1 MLTALALTTEEAVIN
16 CSGESVPVPS
26 WGAAREPAACGEACW
41 PPHPLSLPPSHPAAR
56 PRTPPCP
63 RSLARHCSSKAKR
76 AANGSWLGC
85 SAGTEKKQTRSW
97 GAESRRGCTA
107 GQGMLRFGNIIDLL
121 GLPRLFAV
129 KMFRP
134 VITLASLKYPSLI

>member
-1 MLTALALTTEEAVIN
+1 MLTVLALTTEEAVIN

-26 WGAAREPAACGEACW
+26 WGAAKEPAACGKACW
-41 PPHPLSLPPSHPAAR
+41 PPHPPSLLH
-56 PRTPPCP
+56 RTPQHGHAHP
-63 RSLARHCSSKAKR
+63 RAPDPWPDVSSEAKA

-85 SAGTEKKQTRSW
+85 SAGTEKKQTRSR
-97 GAESRRGCTA
+97 GAESRRGCAA
-107 GQGMLRFGNIIDLL
+107 GQGMLRFGSIIDLL
-121 GLPRLFAV
+121 GLPRLFTV